1 MDIILNNKYPKYL
14 ELFTEIKKLINN
26 NTLKGGEKLPSK
38 RTLSAD
44 LNVSINTVINAYN
57 LLLDEGYI
65 YSIEKSGYY
74 VTKQPAITISN
85 SYKYT
90 QIANDNNI
98 IYDFSWFLT
107 FFNIDSF
114 QF

>member
-57 LLLDEGYI
+57 R
-65 YSIEKSGYY
+65 
-74 VTKQPAITISN
+74 
-85 SYKYT
+85 
-90 QIANDNNI
+90 
-98 IYDFSWFLT
+98 
-107 FFNIDSF
+107 
-114 QF
+114 